1 MPQSLL
7 PPRPADSH
15 KAMFG
20 RIGLIGGAP
29 GTVGALLLA
38 GRAALKCGAGL
49 VTLGMLD
56 EDVHVD
62 YVAPELMFA
71 PPESLVSD
79 LDLSVLAI
87 GPGLGQSRLAVDLM
101 QAALLHPSLLV
112 IDADGL
118 NVVSRRADLAYVCA
132 HRSAPT
138 LLTPHPGE
146 AARLLQVKTRE
157 IQANREL
164 AAAELARRFNALVA
178 LKGAGTV
185 VAEPDGEIEINPTGN
200 PALSAPGMGDVLTG
214 MLAAFAARIPPWEAL
229 RLAVWLHGQAAD
241 DALAEGCGV
250 EGLTA
255 GELIGYARRRLNE
268 GLGASRN
275 GA

>member
-1 MPQSLL
+1 
-7 PPRPADSH
+7 
-15 KAMFG
+15 MFG

-38 GRAALKCGAGL
+38 GRAALHCGAGL

-56 EDVHVD
+56 ENVRVD
-62 YVAPELMFA
+62 YASPELMFA
-71 PPESLVSD
+71 PPESLVAD
-79 LDLSVLAI
+79 LDLTVLTI
-87 GPGLGQSRLAVDLM
+87 GPGLGQSRQAFELM
-101 QAALLHPSLLV
+101 QAALLHPSPLV

-157 IQANREL
+157 IQENREL
-164 AAAELARRFNALVA
+164 AARELARRFNALVA

-185 VAEPDGEIEINPTGN
+185 LAHPNGEIAINHTGN

-214 MLAAFAARIPPWEAL
+214 MMAAFAARVPAWEAL
-229 RLAVWLHGQAAD
+229 HLAVWLHGQAAD
-241 DALAEGCGV
+241 DALEEDCGV

-255 GELIGYARRRLNE
+255 SELIRYARRRLN
-268 GLGASRN
+268 AC
-275 GA
+275 AA

>member
-1 MPQSLL
+1 MRHPLL
-7 PPRPADSH
+7 PPRPAESH

-20 RIGLIGGAP
+20 RIGLLGGAP

-38 GRAALKCGAGL
+38 GRAALHSGAGL
-49 VTLGMLD
+49 VTLGMLN
-56 EDVHVD
+56 EAVQVD
-62 YVAPELMFA
+62 YAAPELMLA
-71 PPESLVSD
+71 PPESLVAD

-87 GPGLGQSRLAVDLM
+87 GPGMGQSRQAFDLM

-157 IQANREL
+157 IQENREL
-164 AAAELARRFNALVA
+164 AARELASRFNALVA

-185 VAEPDGEIEINPTGN
+185 LARPDGEIEINRSGN

-214 MLAAFAARIPPWEAL
+214 MMAAFAARVPPWEAL
-229 RLAVWLHGQAAD
+229 RLSVWLHGQAAD
-241 DALAEGCGV
+241 DALGEGCGV

-255 GELIGYARRRLNE
+255 SELIKYARRRLN
-268 GLGASRN
+268 AC
-275 GA
+275 AA

>member
-1 MPQSLL
+1 MHPPRL

-38 GRAALKCGAGL
+38 GRAALHCGAGL

-56 EDVHVD
+56 ENVRVD
-62 YVAPELMFA
+62 YASPELMFA

-79 LDLSVLAI
+79 FDLDVLAI
-87 GPGLGQSRLAVDLM
+87 GPGLGQSRLAFDLM
-101 QAALLHPSLLV
+101 QTALLHPSLLV

-138 LLTPHPGE
+138 LITPHPGE

-164 AAAELARRFNALVA
+164 AARELAARFNALAA

-185 VAEPDGEIEINPTGN
+185 LAHPDGKFAFNQTGN

-214 MLAAFAARIPPWEAL
+214 MLAAFAARMPPWDAL

-241 DALAEGCGV
+241 DALAAGCGV

-255 GELIGYARRRLNE
+255 SELIGHARRRLN
-268 GLGASRN
+268 ACD
-275 GA
+275 

>member
-1 MPQSLL
+1 MHYPLL
-7 PPRPADSH
+7 PPRPVESH

-38 GRAALKCGAGL
+38 GRSALYCGAGL
-49 VTLGMLD
+49 VTLGMVD
-56 EDVHVD
+56 ENVRVD
-62 YVAPELMFA
+62 FAAPELMFA
-71 PPESLVSD
+71 PPESLVAD

-87 GPGLGQSRLAVDLM
+87 GPGMGQSRQAFDLM
-101 QAALLHPSLLV
+101 QAALLHPALLV

-118 NVVSRRADLAYVCA
+118 NVVSRRADLAYICA

-157 IQANREL
+157 IQDNREL
-164 AAAELARRFNALVA
+164 AARELARQFNALVA

-185 VAEPDGEIEINPTGN
+185 LARPDGEIEVNHTGN
-200 PALSAPGMGDVLTG
+200 PALSSPGMGDVLTG
-214 MLAAFAARIPPWEAL
+214 MMAAFAARIPPWEAL

-241 DALAEGCGV
+241 DALGGGCGV
-250 EGLTA
+250 EGLSA
-255 GELIGYARRRLNE
+255 SELVSFARRRLNACE
-268 GLGASRN
+268 T
-275 GA
+275 

>member
-1 MPQSLL
+1 
-7 PPRPADSH
+7 
-15 KAMFG
+15 MFG
-20 RIGLIGGAP
+20 RIGLIGGAA

-38 GRAALKCGAGL
+38 GRAALQSGAGL

-56 EDVHVD
+56 ENVRVD
-62 YVAPELMFA
+62 FAAPELMFA
-71 PPESLVSD
+71 PPESLAAD
-79 LDLSVLAI
+79 LDLNVLAV
-87 GPGLGQSRLAVDLM
+87 GPGLGQSRQAFELM
-101 QAALLHPSLLV
+101 QAALPHPALLV

-118 NVVSRRADLAYVCA
+118 NVVSRRADLAYVCG

-157 IQANREL
+157 IQENREL
-164 AAAELARRFNALVA
+164 AARELARSFNALVA

-185 VAEPDGEIEINPTGN
+185 LASPDGEIEINRSGN

-214 MLAAFAARIPPWEAL
+214 MLAAFAARLPPWEAL

-255 GELIGYARRRLNE
+255 SELIRYARRRLN
-268 GLGASRN
+268 ACD
-275 GA
+275 

>member
-1 MPQSLL
+1 
-7 PPRPADSH
+7 
-15 KAMFG
+15 MFG
-20 RIGLIGGAP
+20 RIGLLGGAS

-38 GRAALKCGAGL
+38 GRSALNCGAGL

-56 EDVHVD
+56 EAVRVD
-62 YVAPELMFA
+62 FAAPELMFA
-71 PPESLVSD
+71 PPDSLVAD
-79 LDLSVLAI
+79 LDLSVMAI
-87 GPGLGQSRLAVDLM
+87 GPGMGQTRQAFELM
-101 QAALLHPSLLV
+101 QAALLHPTPLV

-118 NVVSRRADLAYVCA
+118 NLVSRRADLAYICS

-146 AARLLQVKTRE
+146 AARLLQVNTHE
-157 IQANREL
+157 IQKNREL
-164 AAAELARRFNALVA
+164 AARELAVRFNALVA

-185 VAEPDGEIEINPTGN
+185 LAQPNGNIEVNQTGN

-214 MLAAFAARIPPWEAL
+214 MMATFAARVPPWEAL
-229 RLAVWLHGQAAD
+229 RRAVWLHGQAAD

-255 GELIGYARRRLNE
+255 SELIGYVRRRLN
-268 GLGASRN
+268 ACT
-275 GA
+275 A

>member
-1 MPQSLL
+1 
-7 PPRPADSH
+7 
-15 KAMFG
+15 MFG
-20 RIGLIGGAP
+20 RIGLLGGAS

-38 GRAALKCGAGL
+38 GRSALNCGAGL

-56 EDVHVD
+56 EAVRVD
-62 YVAPELMFA
+62 FTAPELMFA
-71 PPESLVSD
+71 PPESLVAD

-87 GPGLGQSRLAVDLM
+87 GPGMGQSRQAFELM
-101 QAALLHPSLLV
+101 QAALLHPAPLV

-118 NVVSRRADLAYVCA
+118 NVVSRRADLAYICS

-157 IQANREL
+157 IQENREL
-164 AAAELARRFNALVA
+164 AARELAVRFNALVA

-185 VAEPDGEIEINPTGN
+185 LAQPNGEVEINRTGN

-214 MLAAFAARIPPWEAL
+214 MMAAFAARLPPWEAL
-229 RLAVWLHGQAAD
+229 RRAVWLHGQAAD
-241 DALAEGCGV
+241 DALVEGCGV

-255 GELIGYARRRLNE
+255 SELVGFARRRLN
-268 GLGASRN
+268 AC
-275 GA
+275 AT